1 MLLRQF
7 ANLHSDKKQISV
19 GFVGYLY
26 TQFYLFSIPSSYS
39 FVRWY
44 HFYHYN
50 NRLTICY
57 IPQRGKEFNHQHI
70 AEQEGMQGCPHPW

>member
-26 TQFYLFSIPSSYS
+26 TNFIYSPFLLLIHLFVGI
-39 FVRWY
+39 FTI
-44 HFYHYN
+44 YN
-50 NRLTICY
+50 NRLTIYY